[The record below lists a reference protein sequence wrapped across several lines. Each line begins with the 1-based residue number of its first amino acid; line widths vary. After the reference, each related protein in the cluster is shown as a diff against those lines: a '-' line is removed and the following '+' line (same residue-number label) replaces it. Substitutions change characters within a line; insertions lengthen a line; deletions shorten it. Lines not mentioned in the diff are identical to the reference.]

1 MSQNN
6 IKVLLVEDEE
16 AIREM
21 VNFSLTRAGFDVTE
35 AADASIAQSKIAES
49 LPDIVLLDW
58 MLPGISGID
67 LARRWRQDSKTQ
79 NVPIMML
86 TARGEEEDK
95 LRGFDIGVDDYMTKP
110 FSTQEL
116 IARIKAILRRQN
128 KTEAESVLVAQTL
141 KLDTVGHR
149 VTADGES
156 LMLGPTEYR
165 LLQFFMSHPE
175 RVFTRGQLL
184 DQVWGDDVYIE
195 ERTVDVHIRRLR
207 KLLEPHGCAAFV
219 QTVRGAG
226 YRFSQQV

>member
-6 IKVLLVEDEE
+6 VNVLLVEDEE

-21 VNFSLTRAGFDVTE
+21 VNFSLERAGFEVTE
-35 AADASIAQSKIAES
+35 AADASVAQSLIS
-49 LPDIVLLDW
+49 QQLPDIVLLDW

-67 LARRWRQDSKTQ
+67 LARRWRQDGRTQ
-79 NVPIMML
+79 HVPIIML

-95 LRGFDIGVDDYMTKP
+95 LRGFDIGVDDYITKP

-116 IARIKAILRRQN
+116 IARMKAILRRRN
-128 KTEAESVLVAQTL
+128 KPDADTVLVAKGL

-149 VTADGES
+149 VSVDDKS
-156 LMLGPTEYR
+156 LALGPTEYR

-175 RVFTRGQLL
+175 RVFTRSQLL
-184 DQVWGDDVYIE
+184 DQVWGNDVYIE

-207 KLLEPHGCAAFV
+207 KLLEPYACADFV

>member
-1 MSQNN
+1 MSSGN
-6 IKVLLVEDEE
+6 IKILLVEDEE

-21 VNFSLTRAGFDVTE
+21 VSFALTRAGFDVIGAE
-35 AADASIAQSKIAES
+35 DASAAQKQIGQEI
-49 LPDIVLLDW
+49 PDIVLLDW

-67 LARRWRQDSKTQ
+67 LARRWRQDSRTQ

-128 KTEAESVLVAQTL
+128 KQEDDTVLVAQTL

-149 VTADGES
+149 VTVGSDS
-156 LMLGPTEYR
+156 LTLGPTEYR

-207 KLLEPHGCAAFV
+207 KLLEPHDCAEFV

>member
-1 MSQNN
+1 MSSAN
-6 IKVLLVEDEE
+6 IKILLVEDEE

-21 VNFSLTRAGFDVTE
+21 VKFALTRVGFDVTE
-35 AADASIAQSKIAES
+35 AEDASSAQKLIGQQ

-58 MLPGISGID
+58 MLPGISGIE
-67 LARRWRQDSKTQ
+67 LARRWRQDNRTQ
-79 NVPIMML
+79 NVPIIML

-116 IARIKAILRRQN
+116 IARIKAILRRHNSQDDD
-128 KTEAESVLVAQTL
+128 SVLVARSL

-149 VTADGES
+149 VSFNGES
-156 LMLGPTEYR
+156 LALGPTEYR
-165 LLQFFMSHPE
+165 LLQFFMSHAE
-175 RVFTRGQLL
+175 RVFTRSQLL

-207 KLLEPHGCAAFV
+207 KLLEPYGCAELV

>member
-1 MSQNN
+1 MNSPN

-21 VNFSLTRAGFDVTE
+21 VNFSLTRAGFDVVE
-35 AADASIAQSKIAES
+35 AADAGAAQNEMGTQA
-49 LPDIVLLDW
+49 PDIVLLDW
-58 MLPGISGID
+58 MLPGISGIE
-67 LARRWRQDSKTQ
+67 LARRWRQDSRTQ

-116 IARIKAILRRQN
+116 IARIRAILRRHN
-128 KTEAESVLVAQTL
+128 KQEGDTVLVAQSL

-149 VTADGES
+149 VTVGDEVLA
-156 LMLGPTEYR
+156 LGPTEYR
-165 LLQFFMSHPE
+165 LLHFFMSHPE
-175 RVFTRGQLL
+175 RVFSRGQLL
-184 DQVWGDDVYIE
+184 DQVWGNDVYIE

-207 KLLEPHGCAAFV
+207 KLLEPHGYAGFV